1 MYGKFR
7 YFDDGISFFGEKG
20 RIKVRLF
27 KAASLN
33 FGGKS
38 SLRPRGIRSDCG

>member
-1 MYGKFR
+1 MCGKFR
-7 YFDDGISFFGEKG
+7 YFDDGISFFWEKG
-20 RIKVRLF
+20 TKKVRLF

-38 SLRPRGIRSDCG
+38 

>member
-7 YFDDGISFFGEKG
+7 YFNDGISFFWEKG
-20 RIKVRLF
+20 TNKVRLF

-33 FGGKS
+33 FGEKS
-38 SLRPRGIRSDCG
+38 S